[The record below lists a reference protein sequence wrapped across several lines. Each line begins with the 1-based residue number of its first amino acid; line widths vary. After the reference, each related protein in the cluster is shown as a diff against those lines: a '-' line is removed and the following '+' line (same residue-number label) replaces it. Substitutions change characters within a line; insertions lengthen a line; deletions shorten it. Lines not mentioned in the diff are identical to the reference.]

1 MTTLIARIALSAALL
16 QSLAPASAVQDPEQ
30 EYGWNCPGSGYLS
43 FQKELLVST
52 DDLARL
58 LDSGGATVLHVG
70 YDPSGRASRGRPTY
84 AEGHVPGARHLPW
97 SSLQGS
103 IESLRLE
110 SLGVEPGRRVVVYDT
125 GLGLEAAAAL
135 VALEAAGL
143 ADQAQLLDGQWV
155 KWASE
160 GRPLCRWTE
169 EAEATILA
177 APPTG
182 PGLSRKELDDRILRA
197 DGACPGFTLIDA
209 RAGLGARRRTPS
221 WVQRIPWTGNL
232 TSLSLPLFKGEGEL
246 RRLWSKVPAGA
257 DARVVVAA
265 RDWREAAPVY
275 FAARLLGYSAE
286 IFDGSIDDL
295 EPALESLERGP

>member
-1 MTTLIARIALSAALL
+1 MTTLLARIALSAALL
-16 QSLAPASAVQDPEQ
+16 QSLAPASAVQEPAQ
-30 EYGWNCPGSGYLS
+30 EYGWDCPGSGYLP
-43 FQKELLVST
+43 FRKELLVST

-58 LDSGGATVLHVG
+58 LESGEATVLHVG
-70 YDPSGRASRGRPTY
+70 YDPSGPASRRRPTY

-97 SSLQGS
+97 ASLQGP
-103 IESLRLE
+103 IESLHLE
-110 SLGVEPGRRVVVYDT
+110 SLGIEPGRRVVVYDT

-143 ADQAQLLDGQWV
+143 ADQAQMLDGQWV

-160 GRPLCRWTE
+160 GRPLCLWTE
-169 EAEATILA
+169 EAEATMPA
-177 APPTG
+177 SPPTG
-182 PGLSRKELDDRILRA
+182 PGLSRKELDRRILRA
-197 DGACPGFTLIDA
+197 DGAFPGFTLIDA
-209 RAGLGARRRTPS
+209 RAGLGVRGRTPS

-232 TSLSLPLFKGEGEL
+232 ASLSLPLFKGEAEL

-286 IFDGSIDDL
+286 FFDGSIDDL